1 MSHVPPVALQP
12 SQGVCTTVPPAPYTS
27 VSSFVNRDNNL
38 YASRLNEDIW
48 EGLRVVSGTK
58 LGPDKRERYSPKAWP
73 PFSLISHLPHSAA
86 RDNALVCPWANP
98 EPVGITRQQFA
109 VSSILHVSC
118 AIHSH
123 GPGSTALPRSPS
135 NLDQPS
141 Q

>member
-1 MSHVPPVALQP
+1 MFHVPPIALEP
-12 SQGVCTTVPPAPYTS
+12 SQVHQPLQFPTPHFPPLY
-27 VSSFVNRDNNL
+27 NRDNNL

-58 LGPDKRERYSPKAWP
+58 LGPDKQQRYSPKAWP
-73 PFSLISHLPHSAA
+73 PFSLISHIPHSAA
-86 RDNALVCPWANP
+86 LDNTLVRPWANP
-98 EPVGITRQQFA
+98 EPVGIAHQQFA
-109 VSSILHVSC
+109 RSVSKFLHVSC

-123 GPGSTALPRSPS
+123 GPGSTVLPRSPS